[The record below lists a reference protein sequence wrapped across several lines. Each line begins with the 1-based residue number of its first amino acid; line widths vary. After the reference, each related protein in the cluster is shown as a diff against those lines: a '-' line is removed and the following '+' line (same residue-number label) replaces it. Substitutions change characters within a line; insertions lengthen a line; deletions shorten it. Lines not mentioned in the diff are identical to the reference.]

1 LSKRSKVELTL
12 TIEERAWRKAW
23 PKLKRDISELM
34 ALATAHPKLS
44 RKAAG
49 VVSVVLAGDE
59 SLRRLNR
66 DFRGKDKAT
75 NVLSFGDP
83 VEPLG
88 GIAVSYQTVER
99 EAEGQGKLFL
109 NHAKHMILHGFLHL
123 LGYDHTTKKAASLME
138 GIEIAILRDLGIPNP
153 YVIEKPSA

>member
-1 LSKRSKVELTL
+1 MSKRSKVELTL
-12 TIEERAWRKAW
+12 TIEEPAWRKAW
-23 PKLKRDISELM
+23 PKLKRDIAELVD
-34 ALATAHPKLS
+34 LAAAHPKLA

-59 SLRRLNR
+59 TLRRLNH

-75 NVLSFGDP
+75 NVLSFADA

-88 GIAVSYQTVER
+88 GIAVAYQTVER
-99 EAEGQGKLFL
+99 EAGAQGKLFL

-123 LGYDHTTKKAASLME
+123 LGYDHGTQKAASLME
-138 GIEIAILRDLGIPNP
+138 GIEIAILREQGIPNP
-153 YVIEKPSA
+153 YLIERPSA